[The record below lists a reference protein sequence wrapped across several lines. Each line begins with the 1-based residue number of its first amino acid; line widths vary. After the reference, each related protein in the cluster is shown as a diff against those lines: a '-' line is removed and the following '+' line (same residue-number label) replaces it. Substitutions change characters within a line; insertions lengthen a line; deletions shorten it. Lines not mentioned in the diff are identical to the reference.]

1 MPERLLRPS
10 FTGSA
15 SLQRRKTRRRILA
28 ESSQSPRRNRSDIVQ
43 YKKLRGKSSPA
54 FFRQTAMTLWRSIRR
69 RENASPA
76 LPLSESHHMHSIE
89 APRRR
94 ARRGKNAEAFL
105 NSDRHANASEG
116 VSAAPVLRRSTGY
129 ALSGTRGSASDSV
142 RYHAAHADRN
152 PALSS
157 RG

>member
-1 MPERLLRPS
+1 MKKTLLLLACLGIVISSSAQLKVDSAGHVSIATTLSNIKPRLAV
-10 FTGSA
+10 GS
-15 SLQRRKTRRRILA
+15 
-28 ESSQSPRRNRSDIVQ
+28 DC
-43 YKKLRGKSSPA
+43 
-54 FFRQTAMTLWRSIRR
+54 
-69 RENASPA
+69 
-76 LPLSESHHMHSIE
+76 
-89 APRRR
+89 
-94 ARRGKNAEAFL
+94 L
-105 NSDRHANASEG
+105 NDVCIG